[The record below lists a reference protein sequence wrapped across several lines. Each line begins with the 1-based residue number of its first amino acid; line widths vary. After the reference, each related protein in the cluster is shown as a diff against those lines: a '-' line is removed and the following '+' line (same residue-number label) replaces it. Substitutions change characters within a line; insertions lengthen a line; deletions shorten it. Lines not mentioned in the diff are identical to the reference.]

1 MNKNQMK
8 RTYKINENIS
18 IMRKNK
24 LYYYVFDNGNSEVE
38 VKYSENPN
46 YELHDYIKELLGEKV
61 SKKKKTISNNLK
73 KEIKE
78 DKKRLLRR
86 VSIRGRKWKTT
97 I

>member
-8 RTYKINENIS
+8 RMYKINENIS

-61 SKKKKTISNNLK
+61 SKKKKSLSNNLE